1 MKLRYGDI
9 VLTIEEGGVN
19 INSEICIDVFKSTE
33 CRQHIYTR
41 QMENKSQVTQ
51 LSPEERAETR
61 GTRVRA
67 FPCKPCIG
75 NGETGGEPT
84 QSYLVKS
91 HGFSIYFHGC
101 RHMPCNLEGLQ
112 GEKIDILI
120 LKIGPENMSPEEA
133 SELVKT
139 LKPALVVPLC
149 HVPEDEYKF
158 RDLAS
163 PYTQVVLSI

>member
-1 MKLRYGDI
+1 
-9 VLTIEEGGVN
+9 
-19 INSEICIDVFKSTE
+19 
-33 CRQHIYTR
+33 
-41 QMENKSQVTQ
+41 MENTSQVTQ
-51 LSPEERAETR
+51 LSPEERAETQD
-61 GTRVRA
+61 TRVRA

-101 RHMPCNLEGLQ
+101 RHIPCNLEGLQ
-112 GEKIDILI
+112 DEKIDILI
-120 LKIGPENMSPEEA
+120 LKIGSEDMSPEEA

-149 HVPEDEYKF
+149 HVPEDGYKF

>member
-9 VLTIEEGGVN
+9 VLTIEEEGVN

-33 CRQHIYTR
+33 CKQHIYTR
-41 QMENKSQVTQ
+41 QMENKSQVMQ

-75 NGETGGEPT
+75 NDETGGEAT

-112 GEKIDILI
+112 DEKIDILI
-120 LKIGPENMSPEEA
+120 LKIGSEDMSPEEA

-139 LKPALVVPLC
+139 LKPALAIPLC
-149 HVPEDEYKF
+149 HVPEDGHKF

>member
-9 VLTIEEGGVN
+9 VLTIEEEGVN
-19 INSEICIDVFKSTE
+19 INSEICINVFKSTE
-33 CRQHIYTR
+33 CKQHIYTR
-41 QMENKSQVTQ
+41 PIENTSQVMQ
-51 LSPEERAETR
+51 LSQEERAETQD
-61 GTRVRA
+61 TRVRD

-112 GEKIDILI
+112 DEKIDILI
-120 LKIGPENMSPEEA
+120 LKIGSEDMSPEEA

-149 HVPEDEYKF
+149 HVPEDGYKF

>member
-9 VLTIEEGGVN
+9 VLTIEEEGVN

-33 CRQHIYTR
+33 CKQHIYTR
-41 QMENKSQVTQ
+41 QMENKSQVMQ

-75 NGETGGEPT
+75 NDETGGEAT

-112 GEKIDILI
+112 DEKIDILI
-120 LKIGPENMSPEEA
+120 LKIGSEDMSPEEA

-139 LKPALVVPLC
+139 LKPALAIPLC
-149 HVPEDEYKF
+149 HVPEDGYKF

>member
-1 MKLRYGDI
+1 
-9 VLTIEEGGVN
+9 
-19 INSEICIDVFKSTE
+19 
-33 CRQHIYTR
+33 
-41 QMENKSQVTQ
+41 MENKSQVIQ
-51 LSPEERAETR
+51 LSQEERAETQ
-61 GTRVRA
+61 GTRVRD

-101 RHMPCNLEGLQ
+101 RHIPCNLEGLQ
-112 GEKIDILI
+112 DEKIDILI
-120 LKIGPENMSPEEA
+120 LKIGSEDMSPEEA

-149 HVPEDEYKF
+149 HVPEDGYKF